1 MKKALI
7 VQGGWQGHEPKP
19 VAEILAAA
27 LAKRGIQA
35 EIADTLDAFA
45 DLAKLKIYDLLVP
58 HWTMGEIKNEQ
69 AKPLMQ
75 AVQEGVGLAGIH
87 GGMGDA
93 FRQCTA
99 FQHMVG
105 GQFVAHPGGAGVTY
119 EVSIVDQEHPITRG
133 LKAFSVTSEQYYM
146 HVDPGNHVL
155 AVTCFGRV
163 VTLDSPRA
171 RPPGSFNWQSTLWHE
186 MAHVYSLQLSN
197 QRVPRWLTEG
207 ISVYEEGRAR
217 PEWTGETEFL
227 FVQAYA
233 AGKT

>member
-1 MKKALI
+1 MQMKKALI

-163 VTLDSPRA
+163 VMPVAWVKTWGKGRVFYCSLGHNAQHASQPEVIELIGR
-171 RPPGSFNWQSTLWHE
+171 G
-186 MAHVYSLQLSN
+186 MA
-197 QRVPRWLTEG
+197 WAAEG
-207 ISVYEEGRAR
+207 PSA
-217 PEWTGETEFL
+217 
-227 FVQAYA
+227 
-233 AGKT
+233 